1 MSLHKK
7 RKLRRWTFRILLLII
22 LLPIATLIT
31 VRYAGWFRMRKTDRE
46 ILATLATHHVKA
58 GFDTL
63 TLKGR
68 EIEYIKTT
76 VHDSMDNALIMVH
89 GSPGSID
96 AMLAYMTD
104 TSLLARADLIAYDR
118 PGFGNSGFGSS
129 VPSLSRQ
136 SDILY
141 ALMDSLC
148 DMKYWFMGHRYVSL
162 VLLLTAIRHP
172 QRVAGICFVAG
183 SISPDLEPKSVSR
196 RKWIDLPF
204 IREILP
210 ISMRVSNEELMPLRQ
225 DLIMLEDDCDRIDMP
240 VSIIHG
246 TKDVLVP
253 FENLAYAKEKLTN
266 ADTVFTKVFEKES
279 HFVLWT
285 HEKEIVDELV
295 KLMDYNKVKNEE

>member
-7 RKLRRWTFRILLLII
+7 RKLRRWTVRIVLLII

-46 ILATLATHHVKA
+46 IMATLAIHQVNA

-68 EIEYIKTT
+68 AIEYVKTS
-76 VHDSMDNALIMVH
+76 VNDSMDNALILVH

-96 AMLAYMTD
+96 AMLAFMTD
-104 TSLLARADLIAYDR
+104 TSLLARGDVIAYDR

-129 VPSLSRQ
+129 APSLSRQ
-136 SDILY
+136 ADILL
-141 ALMDSLC
+141 ALMDSLGYK
-148 DMKYWFMGHRYVSL
+148 KYWLMGHSYGAP
-162 VLLLTAIRHP
+162 VLLLAAMRYP
-172 QRVAGICFVAG
+172 QKVAGICFVAG
-183 SISPDLEPKSVSR
+183 SISPELEPESISW

-204 IREILP
+204 VREILP

-225 DLIMLEDDCDRIDMP
+225 DLIMLEDDWDRIDMP

-253 FENLAYAKEKLTN
+253 FENLAYAKKKLIN

-279 HFVLWT
+279 HFILWT
-285 HEKEIVDELV
+285 HEKEIVAELV
-295 KLMDYNKVKNEE
+295 RLMDYSKN

>member
-1 MSLHKK
+1 M
-7 RKLRRWTFRILLLII
+7 
-22 LLPIATLIT
+22 
-31 VRYAGWFRMRKTDRE
+31 
-46 ILATLATHHVKA
+46 ATLAIHHVNA

-63 TLKGR
+63 RLRGR
-68 EIEYIKTT
+68 TIEYVKTSLA
-76 VHDSMDNALIMVH
+76 DKKDNALILVH

-96 AMLAYMTD
+96 AMLSFMTD

-136 SDILY
+136 ADILY
-141 ALMDSLC
+141 ALMDSL
-148 DMKYWFMGHRYVSL
+148 DYKQYWLMGHSYGAP
-162 VLLLTAIRHP
+162 VLLLAAIRHP

-183 SISPDLEPKSVSR
+183 SISPELEPQSVSW

-204 IREILP
+204 VREILP

-225 DLIMLEDDCDRIDMP
+225 DLIMLEDDWDRIDMP

-253 FENLAYAKEKLTN
+253 FENLAYAQEKLTN

-279 HFVLWT
+279 HFILWT
-285 HEKEIVDELV
+285 HEREIVEELV
-295 KLMDYNKVKNEE
+295 KLMDYKKK

>member
-7 RKLRRWTFRILLLII
+7 RKLRRWTIRILLLII

-46 ILATLATHHVKA
+46 IMATLAAHHVNA
-58 GFDTL
+58 GFETL
-63 TLKGR
+63 ILRGR
-68 EIEYIKTT
+68 EIEYVKTS
-76 VHDSMDNALIMVH
+76 VRDSTDNAIILVH

-96 AMLAYMTD
+96 AMLGFLTD
-104 TSLLARADLIAYDR
+104 TSLLARGDMIAYDR
-118 PGFGNSGFGSS
+118 PGFGNSGYGSS

-136 SDILY
+136 ADILY
-141 ALMDSLC
+141 ALMDSL
-148 DMKYWFMGHRYVSL
+148 DYQKYWLMGHSYGAP
-162 VLLLTAIRHP
+162 VLLLAAMRHP

-183 SISPDLEPKSVSR
+183 SVCPDLEPESVSW

-204 IREILP
+204 VREILP

-225 DLIMLEDDCDRIDMP
+225 DLIMLEDDWDRIEMP

-253 FENLAYAKEKLTN
+253 FDNLAYAKEKLTN

-279 HFVLWT
+279 HFILWT
-285 HEKEIVDELV
+285 HEKEIAQELV
-295 KLMDYNKVKNEE
+295 KLMDYTKKNDN